1 MALVVAEEEEVDLA
15 DEEDC
20 KKNYFCGEFVF
31 WEQKFQEANEIAS
44 LKVCPHFNELVVTIT
59 KLIMQTVKK

>member
-20 KKNYFCGEFVF
+20 KKIIFVGRKPHSNYVMC
-31 WEQKFQEANEIAS
+31 A
-44 LKVCPHFNELVVTIT
+44 VCFLGAKISGG
-59 KLIMQTVKK
+59 Q

>member
-20 KKNYFCGEFVF
+20 KKNYFCRE
-31 WEQKFQEANEIAS
+31 KNNLL
-44 LKVCPHFNELVVTIT
+44 LKLCAVCFLGAKISGG
-59 KLIMQTVKK
+59 Q